1 MLLKLSRIVTLF
13 VLAAAVVGAQ
23 GRGDSGG
30 SGAPPMNPDPTP
42 FDQFVEK
49 LKLDSKQLQEITG
62 IFNTAG
68 AEAVPVSNELL
79 QLRQKLLAAETAG
92 KAEDVSAALANYT
105 STAMKMTAIEVRA
118 FKKVQGVLKANQLSK
133 SAEAFSLIAGIFN
146 VPTRSQSRRPG
157 GGL

>member
-1 MLLKLSRIVTLF
+1 MLSRLIRTFILF

-23 GRGDSGG
+23 GRGDAGG

-49 LKLDSKQLQEITG
+49 LKLDGKQIQEVTG
-62 IFNTAG
+62 ILNTAA

-79 QLRQKLLAAETAG
+79 QLRGKLLAAETAG

-105 STAMKMTAIEVRA
+105 STAMKMTTLEVRA
-118 FKKVQGVLKANQLSK
+118 FKKIQGVLKPNQLNK

-146 VPTRSQSRRPG
+146 VPTRSPRGPR